1 MTDRIYVRDYM
12 SSKLVSVKPDMEIVR
27 AVQMLLAH
35 HVSGA
40 PVIDENDQL
49 VGMLTERDCMKVV
62 LNAVYHSE
70 YGGVVSQFMA
80 TDVKVM
86 NADDN
91 LVDAA
96 KRFFEERYLR
106 YTVMH
111 DGRVVGV
118 ISRSDVM
125 RAMGDY
131 WDWKYDED

>member
-1 MTDRIYVRDYM
+1 MTDKLYVRDYM
-12 SSKLVSVKPDMEIVR
+12 SKRLISVRPDMEIVS
-27 AVQMLLAH
+27 AVQKLLAH

-40 PVIDENDQL
+40 PVLDENGTL
-49 VGMLTERDCMKVV
+49 AGMLTERDCMKVV

-70 YGGVVSQFMA
+70 YGGVVSDFMA

-86 NADDN
+86 QADDN

-106 YTVMH
+106 YPVMSE
-111 DGRVVGV
+111 DRVIGV